1 MENNSTLERL
11 LRIQG
16 NPKQIT
22 LEAAMEET
30 RAPAPVP
37 PAPGGDV
44 SGDFGGHKKE
54 AAPAGAKNQQSE
66 QRGNSAGTNA
76 GKISPAE
83 REAWSSL
90 YRFYEKYAP
99 QLRAAARLDDDN
111 EEAVRVFQS
120 AAAEMNELYQERGLI
135 GKALTI
141 PLFDLLDMVFREA
154 REQVF

>member
-44 SGDFGGHKKE
+44 SGDFGGHKKRRLLL
-54 AAPAGAKNQQSE
+54 E
-66 QRGNSAGTNA
+66 QRISKVNSGAT
-76 GKISPAE
+76 
-83 REAWSSL
+83 
-90 YRFYEKYAP
+90 
-99 QLRAAARLDDDN
+99 
-111 EEAVRVFQS
+111 
-120 AAAEMNELYQERGLI
+120 
-135 GKALTI
+135 
-141 PLFDLLDMVFREA
+141 A
-154 REQVF
+154 REPTRGKSLRRSARPGALFIGSMRNTLHSFGRRLAWMTITRRP

>member
-99 QLRAAARLDDDN
+99 QIREAARLDDEN
-111 EEAVRVFQS
+111 ETAIRVFGE
-120 AAAEMNELYQERGLI
+120 AAKEASSLNQEKGLI
-135 GKALTI
+135 GKALAV
-141 PLFDLLDMVFREA
+141 PLFHLLDEVFKA
-154 REQVF
+154 AKPV

>member
-30 RAPAPVP
+30 RAPAPP
-37 PAPGGDV
+37 
-44 SGDFGGHKKE
+44 
-54 AAPAGAKNQQSE
+54 GAKNQQCE
-66 QRGNSAGTNA
+66 QRGNSA

-99 QLRAAARLDDDN
+99 QLRAAARLDDEN
-111 EEAVRVFQS
+111 EKAVEVFS

-135 GKALTI
+135 GKALTM
-141 PLFDLLDMVFREA
+141 PLYDLLELVFKEA
-154 REQVF
+154 KAQPF

>member
-30 RAPAPVP
+30 RAPAPP
-37 PAPGGDV
+37 
-44 SGDFGGHKKE
+44 
-54 AAPAGAKNQQSE
+54 GAKNQQCE
-66 QRGNSAGTNA
+66 QRGNSA

-99 QLRAAARLDDDN
+99 QLRAAARLDDEN
-111 EEAVRVFQS
+111 EKAVEVFS
-120 AAAEMNELYQERGLI
+120 AAAAEMNEIYQERGLI

-141 PLFDLLDMVFREA
+141 PLFDLLDMVFKEA

>member
-22 LEAAMEET
+22 LEAAMEEA

-37 PAPGGDV
+37 PVPP
-44 SGDFGGHKKE
+44 E
-54 AAPAGAKNQQSE
+54 AKNQQSE
-66 QRGNSAGTNA
+66 QRGNSA

-111 EEAVRVFQS
+111 EEAARVFQS
-120 AAAEMNELYQERGLI
+120 AAAEMNEIYQERGLI
-135 GKALTI
+135 GKVLTI
-141 PLFDLLDMVFREA
+141 PLYDLLNEFFKEA

>member
-1 MENNSTLERL
+1 MGNNSTLERL

-22 LEAAMEET
+22 LEAAMEEA

-37 PAPGGDV
+37 P
-44 SGDFGGHKKE
+44 
-54 AAPAGAKNQQSE
+54 GAKNQQSE

-141 PLFDLLDMVFREA
+141 PLFDLLDMVFKEA

>member
-22 LEAAMEET
+22 LEVAMEEA

-37 PAPGGDV
+37 P
-44 SGDFGGHKKE
+44 
-54 AAPAGAKNQQSE
+54 GAKNQQSE
-66 QRGNSAGTNA
+66 QRGNSA

-99 QLRAAARLDDDN
+99 QLRAAARQEDDN

-141 PLFDLLDMVFREA
+141 PLFDLLDMVFKEA

>member
-30 RAPAPVP
+30 RAPDLVP
-37 PAPGGDV
+37 PAP
-44 SGDFGGHKKE
+44 
-54 AAPAGAKNQQSE
+54 PGAKNPQSE
-66 QRGNSAGTNA
+66 QRGNSG
-76 GKISPAE
+76 GKLSPAE

-99 QLRAAARLDDDN
+99 QLRAAACLDDDN

-135 GKALTI
+135 GKALAI
-141 PLFDLLDMVFREA
+141 PLFDLLDMVFKET

>member
-22 LEAAMEET
+22 LEAAMEEA

-37 PAPGGDV
+37 P
-44 SGDFGGHKKE
+44 
-54 AAPAGAKNQQSE
+54 GAKNQQSE
-66 QRGNSAGTNA
+66 QRGNSAR
-76 GKISPAE
+76 KISPAE

-99 QLRAAARLDDDN
+99 QLRAAARQEDDN

-135 GKALTI
+135 GKVLTI
-141 PLFDLLDMVFREA
+141 PLYDLLNDVFKEA

>member
-66 QRGNSAGTNA
+66 QRGNSAG
-76 GKISPAE
+76 KISPAE

-135 GKALTI
+135 GKVLTI
-141 PLFDLLDMVFREA
+141 PLYDLLNEVFKEA

>member
-30 RAPAPVP
+30 RAPDP
-37 PAPGGDV
+37 P
-44 SGDFGGHKKE
+44 
-54 AAPAGAKNQQSE
+54 GAKNQQCE
-66 QRGNSAGTNA
+66 QRGNSA

-99 QLRAAARLDDDN
+99 QLRAAARLDDEN
-111 EEAVRVFQS
+111 EKAVEVFS
-120 AAAEMNELYQERGLI
+120 AAAAEMNEIYQERGLI

-141 PLFDLLDMVFREA
+141 PLFDLLDMVFKEA

>member
-22 LEAAMEET
+22 LEAAMEEA

-37 PAPGGDV
+37 P
-44 SGDFGGHKKE
+44 
-54 AAPAGAKNQQSE
+54 GAKNQQSE
-66 QRGNSAGTNA
+66 QQGNSA

-99 QLRAAARLDDDN
+99 QLRAAARQEDDN

-141 PLFDLLDMVFREA
+141 PLFDLLDMVFKEA

>member
-22 LEAAMEET
+22 LEAAMEEA
-30 RAPAPVP
+30 RAPASVP
-37 PAPGGDV
+37 P
-44 SGDFGGHKKE
+44 
-54 AAPAGAKNQQSE
+54 GAKNQQSE
-66 QRGNSAGTNA
+66 QRGNSA

-99 QLRAAARLDDDN
+99 QLRAAARQEDDN

-141 PLFDLLDMVFREA
+141 PLFDLLDMVFKEA

>member
-44 SGDFGGHKKE
+44 SGVSGGHKKE
-54 AAPAGAKNQQSE
+54 AAPAGATNPQSE
-66 QRGNSAGTNA
+66 QRGNSAG
-76 GKISPAE
+76 KLSPAE

-141 PLFDLLDMVFREA
+141 PLFDLLDMVFKEA

>member
-44 SGDFGGHKKE
+44 SGVSGVHKKE
-54 AAPAGAKNQQSE
+54 AASAGAKNQQSE
-66 QRGNSAGTNA
+66 QRGNSAG
-76 GKISPAE
+76 KLSSAE

-141 PLFDLLDMVFREA
+141 PLFDLLDMVFKEA

>member
-22 LEAAMEET
+22 LEAAMEEA
-30 RAPAPVP
+30 RAPASVP
-37 PAPGGDV
+37 P
-44 SGDFGGHKKE
+44 E
-54 AAPAGAKNQQSE
+54 AKHQQSE
-66 QRGNSAGTNA
+66 QRGNSA

-99 QLRAAARLDDDN
+99 QLRAAARQEDDN
-111 EEAVRVFQS
+111 KEAVRVFQS

-141 PLFDLLDMVFREA
+141 PIFDLLDMVFKEA

>member
-30 RAPAPVP
+30 RAPAPVHP
-37 PAPGGDV
+37 VAI
-44 SGDFGGHKKE
+44 
-54 AAPAGAKNQQSE
+54 
-66 QRGNSAGTNA
+66 SAGNNA
-76 GKISPAE
+76 RKISPAE
-83 REAWSSL
+83 REAWGSL

-111 EEAVRVFQS
+111 EEAARVFQS

-135 GKALTI
+135 GKMLTI
-141 PLFDLLDMVFREA
+141 PLYDLLNEVFKEA